1 MSIVIKRGKSMDDIP
16 CAHAAHQDDL
26 FTLRERMAV
35 CALKRDTLRQE
46 LDALRAERDYFRRIA
61 DGTYDWEY
69 WRAPDGRHHYVS
81 PSCERITGY
90 RPGEFQADPGLL
102 ERIIHSDDYERFAH
116 HLHTEHDLQQ
126 PYELEF
132 RIVTRSGETRW
143 IGHVCQPVYGS
154 DGAWLGQRASN
165 RDITAQKQAEETLL
179 QSQQFV
185 QRITAIAP
193 YMIYVFDLARGYNT
207 FVNTYG
213 LNFFGC
219 TLDEMQ
225 QRGQEVFVSRLH
237 PDDIDQLAAFQVQ
250 WGAATDDQVFH
261 KEYRLQHHTGDWHW
275 IHSTE
280 VVFQRDT
287 AGVPTH
293 ILGTAIDITER
304 KQAEEAHRN
313 LVQFSLQGL
322 CILQEGR
329 VVFANPTMEMIHG
342 YTMAELQ
349 AMSAEDILALVH
361 PDDRAEVQRRIQLC
375 LTEHIPTHRHE
386 NRIVGK
392 DGKIRWVEVFGI
404 LVDFWGCPALQL
416 AFIDI
421 TERKQMEEALRAS
434 QSHLQALFDN
444 AAVGIIELTPDGRW
458 LDVNQRALQML
469 GYTQHELSQRTYLDI
484 IHPAE
489 RAHSLSA
496 FSSTGRDRK
505 QPARTERR
513 YLRKDGTTFW
523 GDLSLA
529 AIRDEHGNVTS
540 IMGILVNITRR
551 KEAEAALKQAN
562 AQLTQQVIHDPLT
575 GLYNRR
581 YLDETLPRELQR
593 ATRHGSSV
601 GIIML
606 DIDHFKRF
614 NDTYGHDGGDVLLR
628 AVGTFLQTNIRG
640 EDIACRYGGEEFT
653 LVLPGASLADTQQR
667 AEAIRA
673 GVQTLVVEHA
683 GQALSS
689 ITVSLGVAVFS
700 DYRTTADMLIRAAD
714 QALYQAKRSGRNQV
728 VSDVRTFSKEIGRT
742 NA

>member
-1 MSIVIKRGKSMDDIP
+1 
-16 CAHAAHQDDL
+16 
-26 FTLRERMAV
+26 
-35 CALKRDTLRQE
+35 
-46 LDALRAERDYFRRIA
+46 
-61 DGTYDWEY
+61 
-69 WRAPDGRHHYVS
+69 
-81 PSCERITGY
+81 
-90 RPGEFQADPGLL
+90 
-102 ERIIHSDDYERFAH
+102 
-116 HLHTEHDLQQ
+116 
-126 PYELEF
+126 
-132 RIVTRSGETRW
+132 
-143 IGHVCQPVYGS
+143 
-154 DGAWLGQRASN
+154 
-165 RDITAQKQAEETLL
+165 
-179 QSQQFV
+179 
-185 QRITAIAP
+185 
-193 YMIYVFDLARGYNT
+193 
-207 FVNTYG
+207 
-213 LNFFGC
+213 
-219 TLDEMQ
+219 
-225 QRGQEVFVSRLH
+225 
-237 PDDIDQLAAFQVQ
+237 
-250 WGAATDDQVFH
+250 
-261 KEYRLQHHTGDWHW
+261 
-275 IHSTE
+275 
-280 VVFQRDT
+280 
-287 AGVPTH
+287 
-293 ILGTAIDITER
+293 
-304 KQAEEAHRN
+304 
-313 LVQFSLQGL
+313 
-322 CILQEGR
+322 
-329 VVFANPTMEMIHG
+329 
-342 YTMAELQ
+342 
-349 AMSAEDILALVH
+349 
-361 PDDRAEVQRRIQLC
+361 
-375 LTEHIPTHRHE
+375 
-386 NRIVGK
+386 
-392 DGKIRWVEVFGI
+392 
-404 LVDFWGCPALQL
+404 
-416 AFIDI
+416 
-421 TERKQMEEALRAS
+421 
-434 QSHLQALFDN
+434 
-444 AAVGIIELTPDGRW
+444 
-458 LDVNQRALQML
+458 ML

>member
-26 FTLRERMAV
+26 LTLRERIAA
-35 CALKRDTLRQE
+35 CALELDTLRQE
-46 LDALRAERDYFRRIA
+46 LAALRSERDYFRRIA

-69 WRAPDGRHHYVS
+69 WRAPDGRHHYGS

-90 RPGEFQADPGLL
+90 TPDEFQADPGLL

-165 RDITAQKQAEETLL
+165 RDITAQKQAEQELVASRALL
-179 QSQQFV
+179 QGVLNHAPLFIFAKDMEG
-185 QRITAIAP
+185 RIT
-193 YMIYVFDLARGYNT
+193 LANPQ
-207 FVNTYG
+207 
-213 LNFFGC
+213 L
-219 TLDEMQ
+219 E
-225 QRGQEVFVSRLH
+225 RL
-237 PDDIDQLAAFQVQ
+237 FQV
-250 WGAATDDQVFH
+250 GRGEMLGKTDYDFHSSEIAAHNWAVD
-261 KEYRLQHHTGDWHW
+261 L
-275 IHSTE
+275 
-280 VVFQRDT
+280 
-287 AGVPTH
+287 
-293 ILGTAIDITER
+293 
-304 KQAEEAHRN
+304 
-313 LVQFSLQGL
+313 
-322 CILQEGR
+322 
-329 VVFANPTMEMIHG
+329 
-342 YTMAELQ
+342 
-349 AMSAEDILALVH
+349 
-361 PDDRAEVQRRIQLC
+361 EVQHTRQPVKREEYKTNGDGTLHTYLSIKFPLFDDDGN
-375 LTEHIPTHRHE
+375 LTGTC
-386 NRIVGK
+386 GM
-392 DGKIRWVEVFGI
+392 
-404 LVDFWGCPALQL
+404 AT
-416 AFIDI
+416 DI